1 MGVFFNAKEVAEYFD
16 LPYGRNT
23 LYKKLRELGFL
34 DDTNYPS
41 EEMETRKL
49 IVVKEKNISGRVFV
63 YVPLF
68 TWEFLRF
75 IEKYLVEIE
84 AD

>member
-1 MGVFFNAKEVAEYFD
+1 MENFFSAKEVAEHFD
-16 LPYGRNT
+16 LPYGRNI
-23 LYKKLRELGFL
+23 LYKKLREFEFL
-34 DDTNYPS
+34 DDKNYPS
-41 EEMETRKL
+41 KEMETRNL
-49 IVVKEKNISGRVFV
+49 IVVKQKNIFGLGSV

-68 TWEFLRF
+68 TWEFISF